1 MSSDAAN
8 QPDPRTTVQTLF
20 IKHGPA
26 IRGYLLALVP
36 DENTADDLLHEV
48 FLAVTAKAEQYQPG
62 TNFAAWARTIAR
74 YEVLRLSR
82 DRAKAPTSLSPEVIE
97 MISDAS
103 PSFEFSEDRLRAM
116 KECLDSLAPQASKA
130 IRLRYVGALA
140 PKEVASQMGL
150 AVRSVSVM
158 LSRAR
163 GSLRECIDRKL
174 KLGEER

>member
-36 DENTADDLLHEV
+36 EESTADDLLHEV
-48 FLAVTAKAEQYQPG
+48 FLAVTAKADQYQPG
-62 TNFAAWARTIAR
+62 TNFAAWARAIAR
-74 YEVLRLSR
+74 FEALRLAR

-97 MISDAS
+97 KISETS
-103 PSFEFSEDRLRAM
+103 PAFEYSEDRLHAM
-116 KECLDSLAPQASKA
+116 QECLDRLAPQARKA
-130 IRLRYVGALA
+130 IRLRYMKALA
-140 PKEVASQMGL
+140 PKEIAGQMGL

-158 LSRAR
+158 LARAR
-163 GSLRECIDRKL
+163 VTLRECIDRKL
-174 KLGEER
+174 KLGEEG